1 MNSDSQRDDT
11 KIGAVMLEADM
22 GELPTPKIS
31 TLVLRLLAMQK
42 KNPIFILSKEIK
54 PHKCHYRRMQRI
66 NVKMFERSHQLF
78 YVSTLKLADTLLH
91 TRMTKGKK
99 GVWLVCFFLMCVYS
113 HPCSFT
119 GVKVVKI
126 LRS

>member
-42 KNPIFILSKEIK
+42 KKSNFYPIKRDKTTQMSLQKNAK
-54 PHKCHYRRMQRI
+54 NKCK
-66 NVKMFERSHQLF
+66 NV
-78 YVSTLKLADTLLH
+78 
-91 TRMTKGKK
+91 
-99 GVWLVCFFLMCVYS
+99 
-113 HPCSFT
+113 
-119 GVKVVKI
+119 
-126 LRS
+126 

>member
-42 KNPIFILSKEIK
+42 KKIQFLSYQK
-54 PHKCHYRRMQRI
+54 R
-66 NVKMFERSHQLF
+66 
-78 YVSTLKLADTLLH
+78 
-91 TRMTKGKK
+91 
-99 GVWLVCFFLMCVYS
+99 
-113 HPCSFT
+113 
-119 GVKVVKI
+119 
-126 LRS
+126 